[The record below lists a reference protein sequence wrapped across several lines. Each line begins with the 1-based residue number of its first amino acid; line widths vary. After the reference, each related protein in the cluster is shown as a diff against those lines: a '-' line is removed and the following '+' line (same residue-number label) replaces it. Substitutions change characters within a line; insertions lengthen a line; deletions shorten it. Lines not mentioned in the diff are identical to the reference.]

1 MSNSNNLMLPFD
13 AFIRSFKQNKDV
25 ANSFLIG
32 AGTSISSGIQSANDC
47 IWEWKK
53 DIYCSNNDNASKVIQ
68 NYKTEIVQK
77 IIQEWLDK
85 QGFYPQ
91 LDSDDE
97 YSFFAE
103 KAYPI
108 EGDRVKYF
116 TGLSKDKTPYVGYK
130 LLCLLNKFGIVKSVW
145 STNFDGLVPRA
156 AQQLNITPI
165 EITLDNEDRI
175 YRNACDSELL
185 YIALHGDY
193 KYSKLKNTSKELDT
207 QSDVFAHALKHY
219 FVDKN
224 LIVCGYS
231 GRDKSLMD
239 ALTSAFSEKGSG
251 RIYWCGYAIFKK

>member
-1 MSNSNNLMLPFD
+1 MNNNDLILDFD
-13 AFIRSFKQNKDV
+13 AFVRSFKQNKDV

-32 AGTSISSGIQSANDC
+32 AGASITSGIQSAADC

-68 NYKTEIVQK
+68 NYKTETVQK

-85 QGFYPQ
+85 QGTYPPKG
-91 LDSDDE
+91 DDDE
-97 YSFFAE
+97 YSFYAE

-116 TGLSKDKTPYVGYK
+116 TGLSKDKAPYVGYK

-165 EITLDNEDRI
+165 EINLDKEDRI
-175 YRNACDSELL
+175 YRNECDSELL

-193 KYSKLKNTSKELDT
+193 KFSKLKNTSKELDT
-207 QSDVFAHALKHY
+207 PKHARQS
-219 FVDKN
+219 
-224 LIVCGYS
+224 CT
-231 GRDKSLMD
+231 RQ
-239 ALTSAFSEKGSG
+239 
-251 RIYWCGYAIFKK
+251 